1 MLTID
6 AQVHA
11 YERDQAGRP
20 WKDVLTGPPEV
31 TSDAM
36 VAAMVHS
43 PIYGPMINHRNA
55 KYENVRVE
63 GELARID
70 VILNS
75 KEGEYLGYRFVLS
88 RQQGNQYEGSW
99 MAIWSLVDPRRNQRA
114 YAVFNAAPSRQ
125 YSGTSWHG
133 STPRR
138 TFSYRRSQIPSK
150 HRVYRNV
157 HEKCSNLSWH
167 SNYGGLGDVGNP
179 LGRAIRHV
187 RCRLAI

>member
-88 RQQGNQYEGSW
+88 RQSGNQYEGSW
-99 MAIWSLVDPRRNQRA
+99 MTDSVIRFNVVSL
-114 YAVFNAAPSRQ
+114 YAS
-125 YSGTSWHG
+125 
-133 STPRR
+133 
-138 TFSYRRSQIPSK
+138 
-150 HRVYRNV
+150 
-157 HEKCSNLSWH
+157 
-167 SNYGGLGDVGNP
+167 LGE
-179 LGRAIRHV
+179 
-187 RCRLAI
+187 